1 MLNAILN
8 GALGETSSRTGS
20 SSSSRSGTTVTTYSI
35 ATPSGTYTGL
45 TLDQYNQAKY
55 ALEKYNDA
63 YGIAYSYDLTEP
75 DWSKFTASNAQS
87 IVDDYAKRAIE
98 SGKKSKSEG
107 WAKFA
112 AERYAATVAPTEPKQ
127 PAATQP
133 TDQVSTGNKIIDKL
147 IEDGMAQQ
155 VSELPEF
162 VGQNWSTP
170 IIRECVEYAKANNFP
185 LPSSQWVESFGYN
198 ALPKLKELVAER
210 DRTGINVPD
219 PYAPKVVIPE
229 NVVPTVSVAP
239 SEDKG
244 SSLLVPGIILALGV
258 IGAIALTS
266 KSKKR
271 R

>member
-20 SSSSRSGTTVTTYSI
+20 SRSGRSGTSETTYSI

-63 YGIAYSYDLTEP
+63 YGIAYSYDLTAP

-98 SGKKSKSEG
+98 SGKKSKSES
-107 WAKFA
+107 WAAFA
-112 AERYAATVAPTEPKQ
+112 QKRYALTVAPTEPKQ

-133 TDQVSTGNKIIDKL
+133 TVPVSTGNKIIDKL

-155 VSELPEF
+155 LSVLP
-162 VGQNWSTP
+162 VNQHYATP
-170 IIRECVEYAKANNFP
+170 IFQECVEYAKANNFP
-185 LPSSQWVESFGYN
+185 LPSFQWVESFGYN

-210 DRTGINVPD
+210 DRTGINIPD
-219 PYAPKVVIPE
+219 PYAPKVVIPDGGM
-229 NVVPTVSVAP
+229 VSVAP
-239 SEDKG
+239 SEEKG
-244 SSLLVPGIILALGV
+244 NSLLVPGIILALGV

>member
-8 GALGETSSRTGS
+8 GALGDGSSRSGS
-20 SSSSRSGTTVTTYSI
+20 SSSSRSGTSETTYSI

-63 YGIAYSYDLTEP
+63 YGIAYSYDLTAP
-75 DWSKFTASNAQS
+75 DWNKFTAANAQS
-87 IVDDYAKRAIE
+87 IVDDYARRAIE
-98 SGKKSKSEG
+98 SGKTSKSES
-107 WAKFA
+107 WAAFA
-112 AERYAATVAPTEPKQ
+112 AERYAATVAPTEP
-127 PAATQP
+127 
-133 TDQVSTGNKIIDKL
+133 VSTGNKIIDKL

-155 VSELPEF
+155 VSELPEM
-162 VGQNWSTP
+162 VGQYWATP
-170 IIRECVEYAKANNFP
+170 IIKECIEYAQANNFP
-185 LPSSQWVESFGYN
+185 VPSSQWVMSYGYN

-210 DRTGINVPD
+210 DRTGINISD
-219 PYAPKVVIPE
+219 PYNAPKVVIPE
-229 NVVPTVSVAP
+229 NVVPTVTVAP
-239 SEDKG
+239 SEEKNN
-244 SSLLVPGIILALGV
+244 SLLIPGIILALGV